1 MSLTNIGLLISGNG
15 SNLQA
20 IIDSID
26 NGYINGRISVV
37 ISNKEDAYG
46 LVRARKKG
54 IDSIYVD
61 SRQFSSDIDFDRRM
75 IDELKKRNVDLV
87 ILGGYTKVLGEE
99 LVKEFE
105 GRIVNIH
112 PSLIPSFS
120 GKGYYGEKIHK
131 AILDYGVK
139 ITGATV
145 HFVDIGTDTG
155 PIILQETI
163 KVEEEDTIE
172 TLRKRTLEVEHRI
185 LSEAVKLFC
194 EKKLT
199 ISDRRVIIR
208 K

>member
-1 MSLTNIGLLISGNG
+1 M
-15 SNLQA
+15 
-20 IIDSID
+20 
-26 NGYINGRISVV
+26 
-37 ISNKEDAYG
+37 
-46 LVRARKKG
+46 
-54 IDSIYVD
+54 D

-105 GRIVNIH
+105 ARIVNIH

-145 HFVDIGTDTG
+145 HFVDIETDTG

-199 ISDRRVIIR
+199 MSDRRVIIR